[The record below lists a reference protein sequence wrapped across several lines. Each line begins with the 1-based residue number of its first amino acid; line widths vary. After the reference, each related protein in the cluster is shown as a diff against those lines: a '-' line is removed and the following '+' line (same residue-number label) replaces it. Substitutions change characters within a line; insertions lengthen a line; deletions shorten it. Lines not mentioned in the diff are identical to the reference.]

1 MRWGVVWL
9 FGDGLANGLGFGLG
23 WACHRSL
30 ESFPFTNIEHTV
42 VQGLLGE
49 VHQESLSCTCNK
61 LHM

>member
-1 MRWGVVWL
+1 MALAGAL
-9 FGDGLANGLGFGLG
+9 AGLAIK
-23 WACHRSL
+23 HRSL